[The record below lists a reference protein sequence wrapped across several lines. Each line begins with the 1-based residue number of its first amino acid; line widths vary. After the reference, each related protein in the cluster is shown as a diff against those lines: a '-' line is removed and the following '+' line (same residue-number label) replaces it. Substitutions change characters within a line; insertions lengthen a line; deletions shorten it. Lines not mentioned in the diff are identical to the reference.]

1 VKHLACTLSL
11 GLLVACGAGKS
22 GEDTGTGA
30 AGTSTTGATTD
41 APTSSSS
48 TGGPTSAAPTTTS
61 STGTPDLT
69 STGDESCGTACTSE
83 GGNFLPGE
91 PDAGD
96 KLACDVLAEDCP
108 AGQKCMPYVDGGDAL
123 WNALKCVPVDP
134 APVGVGEA
142 CDAPGNGLTG
152 VDNCDKH
159 VMCWDVENDMGVCA
173 AMCVDDGCAEGFNCF
188 VANDGILN
196 LCLQAC
202 DVNMPDCPPGT
213 GCLPV
218 VDGGVCAPA

>member
-1 VKHLACTLSL
+1 MKHRACTLAL
-11 GLLVACGAGKS
+11 ALVVACGADKS
-22 GEDTGTGA
+22 GEETGTGA
-30 AGTSTTGATTD
+30 TGTSTTGASTG

-48 TGGPTSAAPTTTS
+48 TGSSGAAPTTTS

-69 STGDESCGTACTSE
+69 STGDESCGTACTGASE
-83 GGNFLPGE
+83 GGNFLPAA
-91 PDAGD
+91 DAGS
-96 KLACDVLAEDCP
+96 KLGCDVLAEDCP
-108 AGQKCMPYVDGGDAL
+108 AGQKCMPYVDDGGTQ

-134 APVGVGEA
+134 APVGVGEV

-159 VMCWDVENDMGVCA
+159 VMCWDVANNMGTCA
-173 AMCVDDGCAEGFNCF
+173 AMCVDNGCAEGFNCF

-218 VDGGVCAPA
+218 LAGGVCAPA